1 MSERR
6 FPWRTLLFLSVAV
19 NLLVLGAVAG
29 AYSAGVR
36 VERQAPAAA
45 VVGRLPGPRAFLAA
59 LPPDTR
65 AKMRDQLAS
74 SLSEARSAR
83 EAALQA
89 RRDAFAAAAAEP
101 YDVER
106 VRAAFARLRA
116 ADQAAI
122 AVFHDNVVEAFARLT
137 PDERREALEALRRA
151 APARRNAQAE
161 PGAADPDARPA
172 IAGARREQWRERR
185 RQRRF
190 ERRQAP

>member
-161 PGAADPDARPA
+161 PSAANPDARPA